1 VEIVLIC
8 LRDSHQRTTPK
19 IDEKVPLGTGRIP
32 ASILQSGFAN
42 IEQRFSQ
49 AEKILKTQAL
59 TSYRY
64 LMKSKFPLYSFRQK
78 VLTAYLLAPSY
89 HPHITELKICCL
101 LARMQKI
108 VSRQTKVTSRQ

>member
-1 VEIVLIC
+1 MNC
-8 LRDSHQRTTPK
+8 PS
-19 IDEKVPLGTGRIP
+19 
-32 ASILQSGFAN
+32 SILKSGFTD

-49 AEKILKTQAL
+49 AEKIFQTQAL

-64 LMKSKFPLYSFRQK
+64 LIKSKFPLYSFRQK

-89 HPHITELKICCL
+89 HHYITEFKICCP

-108 VSRQTKVTSRQ
+108 VSRQTKVTSKQ